1 MFTALHRALGLPP
14 APVTDD
20 LINAVVQA
28 GVAESDDL
36 DWKSNLPPTSNLN
49 SSDFPK
55 DVAAMANKGGGVIV
69 YGLTEIEKKAS
80 GRQDTGDLTENHER
94 SLRQVV
100 VSAISPPIFGL
111 NIIR

>member
-36 DWKSNLPPTSNLN
+36 D
-49 SSDFPK
+49 
-55 DVAAMANKGGGVIV
+55 
-69 YGLTEIEKKAS
+69 
-80 GRQDTGDLTENHER
+80 
-94 SLRQVV
+94 
-100 VSAISPPIFGL
+100 
-111 NIIR
+111 